1 MLSHLETGLF
11 LNLTWKTRE
20 DWSQISILSLHWKNL
35 TICLNNLQHVLVG
48 IYKMVSILTALNV
61 TFAFNKLISSNM
73 LFLLNDRVN
82 LISIFNNRFS
92 LFICVNNIYLH
103 QTDSYTTLYM
113 VNGLK
118 SLRSPKI
125 ITKKCF

>member
-1 MLSHLETGLF
+1 
-11 LNLTWKTRE
+11 
-20 DWSQISILSLHWKNL
+20 
-35 TICLNNLQHVLVG
+35 
-48 IYKMVSILTALNV
+48 MVSILTALNV

-92 LFICVNNIYLH
+92 LFICVTNIYLH